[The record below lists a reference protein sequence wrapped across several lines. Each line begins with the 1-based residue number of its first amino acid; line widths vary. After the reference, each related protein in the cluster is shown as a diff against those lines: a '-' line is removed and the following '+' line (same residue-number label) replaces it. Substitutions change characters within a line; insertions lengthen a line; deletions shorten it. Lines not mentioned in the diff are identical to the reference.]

1 MCKWVVLRARLL
13 GVGAHLGALGWTA
26 LRPELD
32 RRSVGAGWDE
42 LLNHD
47 RDLPSLLADKQ
58 VFLSLGI
65 SRWFWFWLTLEL
77 IGRLGLRSMVRTCDL
92 TYQT

>member
-1 MCKWVVLRARLL
+1 MIRVCEWVVLRARHL

-26 LRPELD
+26 LRPELN

-47 RDLPSLLADKQ
+47 RDLPSTASYK
-58 VFLSLGI
+58 G
-65 SRWFWFWLTLEL
+65 
-77 IGRLGLRSMVRTCDL
+77 G
-92 TYQT
+92 

>member
-26 LRPELD
+26 LRPELN
-32 RRSVGAGWDE
+32 RRSVGDGWDE

-47 RDLPSLLADKQ
+47 RDLPSLLADN
-58 VFLSLGI
+58 
-65 SRWFWFWLTLEL
+65 
-77 IGRLGLRSMVRTCDL
+77 
-92 TYQT
+92 